1 MDPNPLRI
9 KLEKGEKIYGTM
21 AQDSRSPSI
30 SMIMEQAGCDFM
42 FFDMEHGPVD
52 LGTVTDMVKVARL
65 TKVVPLVRVPN
76 DEYHLMARVLDAGAM
91 GIMVP
96 RIETKEQVEELIAN
110 THYPPVGERGCSV
123 PKGHN
128 NFLPQDLWEFTEQ
141 SNRETM
147 IILQIERKKAVENI
161 EELITVEGVD
171 AVVLGP
177 NDLCLSMGVR
187 EKDSLKALEPEIQ
200 TVLDAALKHNVPCGI
215 HIGNLDWLIEWQ
227 KRGMQIITYS
237 NDIVFL
243 RNGARS
249 GITKLRE
256 ANSQRT
262 D

>member
-1 MDPNPLRI
+1 MDPNPLRL

-30 SMIMEQAGCDFM
+30 SLIMEQAGCDFM
-42 FFDMEHGPVD
+42 FFDMEHGPID

-91 GIMVP
+91 GIMIP
-96 RIETKEQVEELIAN
+96 RIETREQVEKIIAS
-110 THYPPVGERGCSV
+110 THYPPIGERGCSV

-128 NFLPQDLWEFTEQ
+128 NFLPQDVWEFTEQ
-141 SNRETM
+141 ANRETM
-147 IILQIERKKAVENI
+147 IILQIERKKAIENI
-161 EELITVEGVD
+161 EDLVSVEGVD

-177 NDLCLSMGVR
+177 NDLGLSMGIH
-187 EKDSLKALEPEIQ
+187 EKDMLAALEPEIQ
-200 TVLDAALKHNVPCGI
+200 KVLDAAKKYKIPCGI

-227 KRGMQIITYS
+227 KRGMQILTYS

-243 RNGARS
+243 RNGAKA
-249 GITKLRE
+249 GIVKLKE
-256 ANSQRT
+256 ANA
-262 D
+262 